1 MMSTYSLPELLQKWK
16 LGELTVEQA
25 FGYLLQNV
33 LALLQRQTETEK
45 RLQRIEQQL
54 PLKP

>member
-1 MMSTYSLPELLQKWK
+1 MSTYSLPDLLQKWK

-33 LALLQRQTETEK
+33 LALVQRQTETEK
-45 RLQRIEQQL
+45 RVRELEQRL
-54 PLKP
+54 NSK